1 MGNPAP
7 PQPRAN
13 ERTWILN
20 SIHTWTC
27 SRLVRSFVHSSIPRV
42 HSFVPSFTRSLI
54 HSKLFIIS
62 VAPCQTHCQSLKVA
76 DTVPTNHPRLRS
88 ELPGRKVVR
97 ELPLGETVL
106 CSTQGEHQTL

>member
-54 HSKLFIIS
+54 HSKLFIKR
-62 VAPCQTHCQSLKVA
+62 CSLP
-76 DTVPTNHPRLRS
+76 DT
-88 ELPGRKVVR
+88 LPVTEGGRY
-97 ELPLGETVL
+97 G
-106 CSTQGEHQTL
+106 SY